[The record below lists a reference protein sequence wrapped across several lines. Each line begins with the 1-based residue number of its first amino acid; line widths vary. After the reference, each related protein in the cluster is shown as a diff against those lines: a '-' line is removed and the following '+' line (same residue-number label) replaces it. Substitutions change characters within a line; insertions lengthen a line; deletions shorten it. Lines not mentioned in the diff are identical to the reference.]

1 MARFPRFCPK
11 GHPQHIIQR
20 GNNRQP
26 CFAMDDDYASYACW
40 LKKYAF
46 QFGVDIHAW
55 VFMTNHVH
63 LLATPRTDEA
73 ISLMMQAL
81 GRRYVRYFN
90 RSYQRTG
97 TLWEGRFKSCIVQ
110 TEGYLLQLYRYIEL
124 NPVRAKMVEQAADFH
139 WSSHHCNSLGFES
152 ALCQPHEM
160 YMRLAKSA
168 DKRREIYRGF
178 FQKPQPSSMT
188 KSIRDSVIKELALGD
203 DQFKREIEN
212 LYGRRVTQVKS
223 GRPRGVGKGVVKTL
237 I

>member
-26 CFAMDDDYASYACW
+26 CFALDDDYASYASW
-40 LKKYAF
+40 LKEYASE
-46 QFGVDIHAW
+46 FGVDIHAW

-63 LLATPRTDEA
+63 LLATPQSDEA

-110 TEGYLLQLYRYIEL
+110 TERYLLELYRYIEL
-124 NPVRAKMVEQAADFH
+124 NPVRAKIVEEAVDFH
-139 WSSHHCNSLGFES
+139 WSSHHFNALGVES
-152 ALCQPHEM
+152 ALCQPHEV

-168 DKRREIYRGF
+168 SKRRKIYRGF
-178 FQKPQPSSMT
+178 FQKPQDRSMI
-188 KSIRDSVIKELALGD
+188 KSISDSVKKELAWGND
-203 DQFKREIEN
+203 RFKGEIEV
-212 LYGRRVTQVKS
+212 LYGRRVTQGKS
-223 GRPRGVGKGVVKTL
+223 GRPRRAG
-237 I
+237 